1 MKTIFLW
8 VNGEGWK
15 SFDFDAEETK
25 KALSDRHI
33 TIGYGAEIGYGAKIG
48 DGAEIGDGAAIGY
61 GAKIG
66 YGAEIG
72 DYAEIGDGAA
82 IGYGAKIGY
91 GAEIGDYAKIGDG
104 AKIGDYA
111 KIGYGAEIGDYAEIG
126 DSAKI
131 GDKEVILK
139 TIFIAGTKH
148 TVTWY
153 GTNEINIGCHKKS
166 ISWWLKNG
174 KDIAE
179 REGYSEE
186 QTEEYR
192 QYVLICKKL
201 QALK

>member
-33 TIGYGAEIGYGAKIG
+33 T
-48 DGAEIGDGAAIGY
+48 
-61 GAKIG
+61 
-66 YGAEIG
+66 
-72 DYAEIGDGAA
+72 
-82 IGYGAKIGY
+82 IGY